1 MEKIKEKQKEYEKN
15 RRYPYQIKFRVSE
28 KVHSELLKVA
38 ESKGIT
44 ITDVCRNRING
55 LSYEPPLIDFKDS
68 QKIIRGISIVGGNLN
83 QATKSLNTIA
93 LYLKRERG
101 QKQDRFNFT
110 SAPKLF
116 VEERANELAEKLR
129 VKKAEDLFKEN
140 VTSSFNFTFLSK
152 DQQILLI
159 DWIQNPQ
166 ERPVSKADFEENLQ
180 QKIYTIEGNIKKM
193 KDDLDILCQ
202 LV

>member
-1 MEKIKEKQKEYEKN
+1 MLFILKEKEDK
-15 RRYPYQIKFRVSE
+15 
-28 KVHSELLKVA
+28 
-38 ESKGIT
+38 
-44 ITDVCRNRING
+44 
-55 LSYEPPLIDFKDS
+55 
-68 QKIIRGISIVGGNLN
+68 
-83 QATKSLNTIA
+83 
-93 LYLKRERG
+93 
-101 QKQDRFNFT
+101 KQDRFNFA

-116 VEERANELAEKLR
+116 VEERANELTEKLR

-180 QKIYTIEGNIKKM
+180 QKIYTIEDNIKK
-193 KDDLDILCQ
+193 
-202 LV
+202 

>member
-28 KVHSELLKVA
+28 KVYSELLKVA

>member
-1 MEKIKEKQKEYEKN
+1 MKEKQKEYEKN
-15 RRYPYQIKFRVSE
+15 RRYPHQIKFRVSE

-68 QKIIRGISIVGGNLN
+68 QQIIRGISILGGNLN

-93 LYLKRERG
+93 LYLKRESG

-166 ERPVSKADFEENLQ
+166 DRPVSKADFEESLQ
-180 QKIYTIEGNIKKM
+180 QKIYTIEGNIQKM
-193 KDDLDILCQ
+193 KEDLDILCQ

>member
-1 MEKIKEKQKEYEKN
+1 MEKIKEKQKQYEKN
-15 RRYPYQIKFRVSE
+15 RRYPHQIKFRVSK
-28 KVHSELLKVA
+28 KVHSELLKIA

-68 QKIIRGISIVGGNLN
+68 QQIIRGISILGGNLN

-93 LYLKRERG
+93 LYLKIEGG

-116 VEERANELAEKLR
+116 AEERANELAEKLK
-129 VKKAEDLFKEN
+129 VKKTEDLFKES
-140 VTSSFNFTFLSK
+140 VTSSFNFAFLNK
-152 DQQILLI
+152 AQQILLI
-159 DWIQNPQ
+159 NWI
-166 ERPVSKADFEENLQ
+166 
-180 QKIYTIEGNIKKM
+180 
-193 KDDLDILCQ
+193 
-202 LV
+202 